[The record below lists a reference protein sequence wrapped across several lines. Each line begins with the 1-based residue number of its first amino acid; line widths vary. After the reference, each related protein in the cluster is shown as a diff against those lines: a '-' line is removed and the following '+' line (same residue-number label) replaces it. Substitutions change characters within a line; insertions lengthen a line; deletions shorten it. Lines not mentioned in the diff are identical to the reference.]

1 MHEEKLYPRGEAN
14 AVETDRPEMN
24 ALEAAEASI
33 AEQVELLVMEVTRL
47 EDKLSPVTE
56 QNPVAERGA
65 STETATPSFGSSSHL
80 KFLSKTHDI
89 LLATRER
96 IARLRNRL
104 EM

>member
-1 MHEEKLYPRGEAN
+1 MSALEDSK
-14 AVETDRPEMN
+14 PEMN
-24 ALEAAEASI
+24 ALETAEASI

-56 QNPVAERGA
+56 QNPVAERGN
-65 STETATPSFGSSSHL
+65 TETASPSFGTSSHL

-89 LLATRER
+89 VEATKDRLQ
-96 IARLRNRL
+96 RLRNRL

>member
-1 MHEEKLYPRGEAN
+1 MEKETLYPRGEETAI
-14 AVETDRPEMN
+14 ETDRPGMN
-24 ALEAAEASI
+24 ALETAEASI

-65 STETATPSFGSSSHL
+65 NTETASPSFGTSSHL

-89 LLATRER
+89 VEATKDRLQ
-96 IARLRNRL
+96 RLRNRL